1 MGVQQLP
8 LVRNVFAIRARIRR
22 GALPRRAR
30 RNPAIF
36 ARGFSVRQR
45 RGDFLLFHRIVVCL
59 PGFLLLPLRR
69 LNTRIRRICLIGRA
83 EVAGCHMTYQVILSL
98 ERTLTAV
105 AGVVV
110 GKCVRRSRDR
120 CSSLVLM
127 SRVRSLV
134 VSHVVRRI
142 LRSFSFRILF
152 RDQR

>member
-22 GALPRRAR
+22 GSLPRRAR

-45 RGDFLLFHRIVVCL
+45 RGDSLLFHQIVVCL
-59 PGFLLLPLRR
+59 PGFLLLPLRP
-69 LNTRIRRICLIGRA
+69 LNTRIRGICLIGRA
-83 EVAGCHMTYQVILSL
+83 EVAGCYMTYQVILSL

-110 GKCVRRSRDR
+110 VRRSRDR
-120 CSSLVLM
+120 CSSLLLM

-152 RDQR
+152 RDRR